1 MPRRHGVPETIT
13 VHGSEANAAAIRRRD
28 EGNGTPID
36 AHHVRDLN
44 TLVKRDHRAVT
55 HLIRALLGLKSCE
68 AAQCT
73 WSGRQRMPMLKTGL
87 TGGGEGGGGACP
99 HLPTTRPT
107 ES

>member
-1 MPRRHGVPETIT
+1 
-13 VHGSEANAAAIRRRD
+13 
-28 EGNGTPID
+28 
-36 AHHVRDLN
+36 VRDLN
-44 TLVKRDHRAVT
+44 TLVKHDHRAVT

-87 TGGGEGGGGACP
+87 TGVGEGEHGACL
-99 HLPTTRPT
+99 HLRTTRAT